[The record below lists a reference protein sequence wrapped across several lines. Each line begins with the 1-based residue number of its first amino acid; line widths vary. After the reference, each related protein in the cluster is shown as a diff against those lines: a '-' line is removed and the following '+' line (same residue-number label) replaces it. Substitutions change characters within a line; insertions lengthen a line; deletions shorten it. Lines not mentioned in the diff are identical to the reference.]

1 MQAITTKFIGPT
13 NTRGTRIKAR
23 CTAGSVTVSWDWKLD
38 SRENHVVAAQALLEK
53 LEWSGVEII
62 GSGETHTQ
70 DFVHVLGGAA

>member
-13 NTRGTRIKAR
+13 NHRGDRIKAR
-23 CTAGSVTVSWDWKLD
+23 CSAGSVTVSWDWELEAH
-38 SRENHVVAAQALLEK
+38 ENHVAAAQALLGK
-53 LEWSGVEII
+53 LEWSNVEII